1 MITLFKTPEHEA
13 KYYEIYDE
21 KVNQKCYMLQLLL
34 QTFYNRNSRVDP
46 DTIDGKTLQVLV
58 DLASNLTYETDSDFK
73 DLYNEYKDDID
84 GMFFTK
90 DQVKETI
97 IDAIAEAHKGEEQ

>member
-1 MITLFKTPEHEA
+1 MITLFKATEHEA

-34 QTFYNRNSRVDP
+34 QTFYNRNNRVEP

-73 DLYNEYKDDID
+73 EIYPDYKDEID
-84 GMFFTK
+84 GMFFTR